1 MPDDWLSAV
10 AAARAAGEACVLVTV
25 AKADGSTP
33 RSAGTKMV
41 VFADRTTGTI
51 GGGNLE
57 YEAIARAR
65 RLLAEGAEAPVLDAY
80 PLGPALGQCCGGQT
94 TVMFEPLRTA
104 AHTLLLFGAGHVGR
118 ALVGILAGLPFRV
131 RWIDSRQAEFP
142 ASWPD
147 NVTIE
152 CGDAV
157 EAEVDAA
164 PPGAFFLVMTYS
176 HDIDLRL
183 VEAILRRGDF
193 AYLGLIGSRT
203 KRARFERRLRRVGLD
218 PDRLVCPIG
227 IGGIPGKHP
236 RHIAVAVAAQLL
248 QRAAEV
254 DDATEAEADGPAER
268 ETSHA

>member
-1 MPDDWLSAV
+1 MSDDWLSAV
-10 AAARAAGEACVLVTV
+10 AAAKAAGEACVLITV

-41 VFADRTTGTI
+41 VFGDRTAGTI

-65 RLLAEGAEAPVLDAY
+65 ELLADGSGAPVLEAY

-104 AHTLLLFGAGHVGR
+104 AHALLLFGAGHVGR

-131 RWIDSRQAEFP
+131 TWIDSRQAEFP

-164 PPGAFFLVMTYS
+164 PPGAFFLVMTHS

-183 VEAILRRGDF
+183 VEAVLRRGDS

-203 KRARFERRLRRVGLD
+203 KRTRFERRLRRVGLA

-227 IGGIPGKHP
+227 IDGIPGKHP
-236 RHIAVAVAAQLL
+236 KHIAVAVAAQLL
-248 QRAAEV
+248 RRAAEV
-254 DDATEAEADGPAER
+254 DEAAGTEATGPTER
-268 ETSHA
+268 LTLGA